1 MPQDESVEILS
12 KVIRQARRQVAKG
25 EDPCAFCLNLID
37 GNGPSQLQTMV
48 DKLVPEERDHAIA
61 TIYTLLLDQKRRKEL
76 GAYFTPPHLVEH
88 LLFRLQHFGLDI
100 LSHRIHDPAAGGAA
114 FIVPLVRRVI
124 TEVQTAGIPNEE
136 ALDWMCGRLTGMEL
150 DEGLTMVANA
160 LMRRMLRDEFCLP
173 VADDFSLIFQG
184 NSLEDEATEELDVL
198 IGNPP
203 YGKVGAEGNVRWREE
218 FSDIAGG
225 QLNLYSMFVRQGLD
239 RLKPGGLMG
248 FVIPMSFIGGPE
260 FKRFRGKVTEM
271 ADVLVLDLIEK
282 RTDVFVDVIQDTAI
296 IVLRR
301 KLKAKTIVMPMTAVV
316 RSDGSMEELG
326 TTKITTDGKP
336 WKLPSTA
343 AGEGGFRLAEYG
355 YRATV
360 GHLVANRQP
369 ERLREGP
376 GEGAWPLVW
385 AKSITLSGD
394 FDYGRGLEHVGKIW
408 AVAPTEAPYI
418 IRKAC
423 VVLQRT
429 SNRKQKRR
437 LNAAVIPQAFI
448 DEHGGVVGENHVIFL
463 VPKDEPRIDPERLT
477 ILMNSGPVNRRFEC
491 MCGTIS
497 VSVKLLAEV
506 DLPNPTLLAEMPP
519 DAEKAEEVIATAY
532 RGEAAK
538 PAAMRMCCRS

>member
-1 MPQDESVEILS
+1 MQQKEAIEILPM
-12 KVIRQARRQVAKG
+12 VIRQARRQIAKG
-25 EDPCAFCLNLID
+25 QDPCTFCLNLID
-37 GNGPSQLQTMV
+37 GHGPNQLQTMI
-48 DKLVPEERDHAIA
+48 DKLVPEERDHVIA

-88 LLFRLQHFGLDI
+88 LLARLQHFGLDI
-100 LSHRIHDPAAGGAA
+100 LNHRIHDPAAGGAA
-114 FIVPLVRRVI
+114 FIVPLVRRVV
-124 TEVQTAGIPNEE
+124 TEVQAAGTPNQEVLE
-136 ALDWMCGRLTGMEL
+136 WLCGRLTGMEL
-150 DEGLTMVANA
+150 DEGLAVVANA
-160 LMRRMLRDEFCLP
+160 LMRRMLRDEFHLP
-173 VADDFSLIFQG
+173 VNDDFSLIFQG

-203 YGKVGAEGNVRWREE
+203 YGKVGAEGNVRWREA

-260 FKRFRGKVTEM
+260 FKGFRARITEM

-282 RTDVFVDVIQDTAI
+282 RTDVFFDVIQDTAI
-296 IVLRR
+296 IVLR
-301 KLKAKTIVMPMTAVV
+301 KKTSAQTIGAPMTAVV
-316 RSDGSMEELG
+316 RSDGSIERLG
-326 TTKITTDGKP
+326 NPTITANGKP
-336 WKLPSTA
+336 WRLPSTA
-343 AGEGGFRLAEYG
+343 TEEGGFRLVDYG

-369 ERLREGP
+369 DRLRKGS
-376 GEGAWPLVW
+376 GEGIWPLVW
-385 AKSITLSGD
+385 AKAVTPSGN
-394 FDYGRGLEHVGKIW
+394 FDHDRGIEHVGKIW
-408 AVAPTEAPYI
+408 VGAPAEAPYI

-437 LNAAVIPQAFI
+437 LNAAAVPQSFI
-448 DEHGGVVGENHVIFL
+448 DEHEGVVGENHVIFL
-463 VPKDEPRIDPERLT
+463 VPEDQPRIDPERLA
-477 ILMNSGPVNRRFEC
+477 ILINSRPVNQRFES

-506 DLPNPTLLAEMPP
+506 DLPDPTLLTNMPIDSQLAE
-519 DAEKAEEVIATAY
+519 DSIISAY
-532 RGEAAK
+532 CGEA
-538 PAAMRMCCRS
+538 PMPSAMQMSG